1 MCTVSVIA
9 TPGGFRLACNRDE
22 LRTRPPA
29 LPPKVARFGERL
41 AVFPLDAA
49 GGGTWV
55 ATSDAGIAFALLN
68 VNVNGAAAAP
78 AGRTSRGLVIPT
90 LLGCDGLEAAT
101 SRALKLNC
109 RNFSPFRLVMAD
121 ARGCA
126 AFSWDGRDRGLQLS
140 RLARPLLFTSS
151 GLGDALVGPPRRR
164 LFEETVWVRPTPT
177 AQDAF
182 HRHRWPDR
190 PHLSVHM
197 SRPDAR
203 TVSHT
208 VIDVAPERVRL
219 AYRGAAPGDDGPV
232 GAIELELPSPVHA

>member
-1 MCTVSVIA
+1 MCTVSIIA

-29 LPPKVARFGERL
+29 LPPKVACFGERF
-41 AVFPLDAA
+41 AASPLDPA

-55 ATSDAGIAFALLN
+55 ATSDAGLAFALLN
-68 VNVNGAAAAP
+68 VNGTAAAP
-78 AGRTSRGLVIPT
+78 VGRTSRGLVIPT

-101 SRALKLNC
+101 SRALKLDC
-109 RNFSPFRLVMAD
+109 RDFSPFRLVMAD

-126 AFSWDGRDRGLQLS
+126 VFSWDGRDRGLELL
-140 RLARPLLFTSS
+140 RLARPLLLTSS
-151 GLGDALVGPPRRR
+151 GLGDALVEAPRRR
-164 LFEETVWVRPTPT
+164 LFEETVWARPTPA

-190 PHLSVHM
+190 PHLSVNM
-197 SRPDAR
+197 RRAEAR

-208 VIDVAPERVRL
+208 VIAVGPERVRMT
-219 AYRGAAPGDDGPV
+219 YCGAAPGNDGPIDAV
-232 GAIELELPSPVHA
+232 ELQLPSPVPA